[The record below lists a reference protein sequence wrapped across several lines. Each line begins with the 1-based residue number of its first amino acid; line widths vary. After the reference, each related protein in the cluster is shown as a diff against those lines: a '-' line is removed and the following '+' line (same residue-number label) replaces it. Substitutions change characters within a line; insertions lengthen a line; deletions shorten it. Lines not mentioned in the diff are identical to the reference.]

1 MIKQSNTQDV
11 IIVKLIDGDVVYIKR
26 AEFVDYYNKNTSNI
40 EMCMYIK
47 KERLRKFTKNGLL
60 TFINKIK

>member
-1 MIKQSNTQDV
+1 MIKQSKTQDV
-11 IIVKLIDGDVVYIKR
+11 IIVKLTDGDVVYIKR
-26 AEFVDYYNKNTSNI
+26 AEFVDYYNKNTDNI